1 MKAFVKTTRGGKVPN
16 IKDNQSRLFMAD
28 DVKGIKRLRQKM

>member
-1 MKAFVKTTRGGKVPN
+1 MKAFVKTTRGARSLISKITKVG
-16 IKDNQSRLFMAD
+16 LYMAD